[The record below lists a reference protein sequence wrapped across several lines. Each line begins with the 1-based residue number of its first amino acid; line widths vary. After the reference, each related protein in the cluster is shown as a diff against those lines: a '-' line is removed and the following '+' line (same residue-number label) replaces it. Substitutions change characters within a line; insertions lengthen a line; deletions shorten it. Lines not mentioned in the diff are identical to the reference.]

1 MKTYYAYIL
10 TNHSRTVLYIGVT
23 NDLTRRLQEHI
34 GDSLEGKKTFAGKYN
49 CTHLLYYE
57 EFRQV
62 NDAIAREK
70 ERKGWKRERKIELVR
85 TSNPD
90 LKSLI
95 LW

>member
-1 MKTYYAYIL
+1 MKTYYVYIL

-34 GDSLEGKKTFAGKYN
+34 GDSLESKRTFTGKYN

-70 ERKGWKRERKIELVR
+70 ELKGWKRERKIELVR
-85 TSNPD
+85 ALNPD
-90 LKSLI
+90 LKTLI